1 MGSYAMLSA
10 EEVLDY
16 ARSRGWLVS
25 DGDDFDALDLRAQI
39 ASGDYFITLATKLDR
54 LRERIFVAYPDE
66 AAQLDELI
74 TELLYLQ
81 RNYAIAR
88 AA

>member
-1 MGSYAMLSA
+1 MGNYAMLSA
-10 EEVLDY
+10 TEVLDY
-16 ARSRGWLVS
+16 ARSRGWLVN
-25 DGDDFDALDLRAQI
+25 DGDEFDALDLRAQI

-66 AAQLDELI
+66 AAQLDQVV

-81 RNYAIAR
+81 RNYAIGR
-88 AA
+88 AS